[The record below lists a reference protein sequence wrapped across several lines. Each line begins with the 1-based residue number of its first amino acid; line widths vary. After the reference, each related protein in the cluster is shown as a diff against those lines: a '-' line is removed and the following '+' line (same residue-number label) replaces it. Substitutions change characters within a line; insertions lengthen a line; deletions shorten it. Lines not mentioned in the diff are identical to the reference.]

1 MKSIRRLSGY
11 EKHQA
16 ENWLRD
22 VILGGQDGLVNV
34 LGIVLGVS
42 AASGNNQILIAA
54 SLAAAF
60 AEAVSMGAVAYTS
73 TLAQRDHYLKEY
85 EREKYEVA
93 TVPEVEREE
102 IRAIYR
108 HKGFSGDLLEKV
120 VTTISQDE
128 DTWINTMM
136 DEELGL
142 SPIDTTQ
149 VLRTSIIV
157 GFAAIF
163 GALIPIVPFFFLPR
177 SFAISTSLGL
187 STVALFAI
195 GVYEAKTFVGI
206 WWKKGIQMAGIGMGA
221 AAVGY
226 LIGKLFQVT

>member
-1 MKSIRRLSGY
+1 MKSVHRLIGEAHVRDSWF
-11 EKHQA
+11 H
-16 ENWLRD
+16 D

-85 EREKYEVA
+85 DREKHEVD
-93 TVPEVEREE
+93 TVPDKEKEE

-108 HKGFSGDLLEKV
+108 RRGFSGDLLEQV
-120 VTTISQDE
+120 VTTISADKE
-128 DTWINTMM
+128 NWVSVMM

-142 SPIDTTQ
+142 SPIDTTD
-149 VLRTSIIV
+149 VLRTSLTV
-157 GFAAIF
+157 GVA
-163 GALIPIVPFFFLPR
+163 ALIGAFIPVLPFVFLSR
-177 SFAISTSLGL
+177 DLAILTSLFL
-187 STVALFAI
+187 SATALFVI
-195 GVYEAKTFVGI
+195 GVYEAKTFVGT
-206 WWKKGIQMAGIGMGA
+206 WWKKGLQMAVIGMGA
-221 AAVGY
+221 AIVGY
-226 LIGKLFQVT
+226 FIGKLFRVS